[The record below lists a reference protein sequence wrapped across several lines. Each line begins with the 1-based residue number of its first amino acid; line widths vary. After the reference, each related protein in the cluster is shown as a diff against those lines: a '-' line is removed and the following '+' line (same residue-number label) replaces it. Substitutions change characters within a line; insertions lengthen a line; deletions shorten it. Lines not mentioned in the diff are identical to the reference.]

1 VPGQPALNGPEL
13 DPAAISYVPRPFNVK
28 HLLSAVQDILEFQEE
43 RARGGEA
50 AVTPLGVGVAA
61 AGFGENELVTQSDA
75 MQKLLAMLERIAPTE
90 IAVYLYGEK
99 GTEKE
104 ALARALHQRS
114 RRRDKPFVAFH
125 CADIAP
131 DDLTAALFG
140 SVEESATSTRSG
152 VASAPFDRARTGT
165 LFLDDLL
172 LVPPAARLRLAD
184 ALATTATK
192 GGKASAPKPRIVSA
206 ADVPPE
212 RLVAKGFDPVLA
224 RVLTGVTLEVKPLR
238 ERPEDILALAQ
249 QALKREAGPATEL
262 SVLDPKVTAMLT
274 RYNWPGNTAELEKF
288 VIQAWRK
295 ATTK

>member
-1 VPGQPALNGPEL
+1 
-13 DPAAISYVPRPFNVK
+13 
-28 HLLSAVQDILEFQEE
+28 
-43 RARGGEA
+43 
-50 AVTPLGVGVAA
+50 
-61 AGFGENELVTQSDA
+61 
-75 MQKLLAMLERIAPTE
+75 
-90 IAVYLYGEK
+90 
-99 GTEKE
+99 
-104 ALARALHQRS
+104 
-114 RRRDKPFVAFH
+114 VAFH